1 LKLARIFVFGL
12 PVLATGRIAQTVDSL
27 PPLIV
32 TAERRAND
40 SGDAAGNVSQIDAT
54 ALAVLPTTA
63 ATYQDLFATVAGA
76 YAGNPVVGNFN
87 VRGLNQ
93 DSLSYSIGT
102 AANPLIAVLEDGAPL
117 SINTMRYLPPTRWDL
132 DAAELRRGPQF
143 LSPGPNAM
151 GGALLL
157 HTGAATFSN
166 HGNALLEAAD
176 KKHLPRRCLPKFL
189 TSVR

>member
-1 LKLARIFVFGL
+1 MKLARIFVFGL